1 MVVSQ
6 TTNVGE
12 TFEFL
17 WEVVLIEYR
26 IGTVLDNLQRHGAKH
41 RGELVYALRPGKKKR
56 KRLKEWRK
64 KGNMDHGSDA
74 NVGKFVFQKMAVH
87 GTT

>member
-17 WEVVLIEYR
+17 WEVVFIEYR

-41 RGELVYALRPGKKKR
+41 RGEFVYALRPGKKKER
-56 KRLKEWRK
+56 C
-64 KGNMDHGSDA
+64 
-74 NVGKFVFQKMAVH
+74 
-87 GTT
+87 

>member
-17 WEVVLIEYR
+17 REVIFIEYR
-26 IGTVLDNLQRHGAKH
+26 IGTVLNNLQRHGAEH
-41 RGELVYALRPGKKKR
+41 RCKFVYALRPGKE
-56 KRLKEWRK
+56 KER
-64 KGNMDHGSDA
+64 G
-74 NVGKFVFQKMAVH
+74 
-87 GTT
+87 